1 MSDITQLLERWSR
14 GDRDAFQALLPL
26 VYEELRRLAARHF
39 RLERPGHLL
48 QPTALVHEAYL
59 RLAGLREAR
68 LTSRAHF
75 YGAAAQVMR
84 RVLVDHA
91 RERRAVKRG
100 GPEAVWVTLD
110 DTLATPDGEDAHI
123 DLIALDTA
131 LLALAARFPDR
142 AKVVELRYFGGL
154 SVEETAS
161 FLKRG
166 ANDGQATLAVRA
178 RVAVP
183 AHGRRHDG

>member
-1 MSDITQLLERWSR
+1 M
-14 GDRDAFQALLPL
+14 
-26 VYEELRRLAARHF
+26 
-39 RLERPGHLL
+39 
-48 QPTALVHEAYL
+48 

-91 RERRAVKRG
+91 RERRAIKRG
-100 GPEAVWVTLD
+100 GPDAVQVTLD
-110 DTLATPDGEDAHI
+110 DTLATSDGEDARI

-131 LLALAARFPDR
+131 LLALAASFPDR
-142 AKVVELRYFGGL
+142 AQVVELRYFGGL

-161 FLKRG
+161 FLNVAPTTVKRHWQFARAWLFRHMAG
-166 ANDGQATLAVRA
+166 ATTAE
-178 RVAVP
+178 
-183 AHGRRHDG
+183 